1 MAKDTRVPSTTN
13 GTDDNDNNNNT
24 DHGNG
29 NGTDDNANDK
39 DNDKDTDDDSS
50 SVRSDF
56 APTTV
61 VILLGSMNFEPDN
74 NSTDVLSFQIDTI
87 EERDDLIQDAVAKL
101 APNTIQQIHLL
112 LKSSSI
118 SSLFDVSIFTAFVP
132 TLITSGHGAV
142 TIHVLPESAIL
153 AEDMPVQPGD
163 VEAIRMALVVTGL
176 ALQAEEQNIQGGSWT
191 LSAVRPRVS
200 ASNND
205 DDDDVDD
212 DDDNEEHTSSVI
224 ATDDTEEE
232 EEEFRKLVNAE
243 LEKDDQ

>member
-1 MAKDTRVPSTTN
+1 MAKDTRAPSTTN

-29 NGTDDNANDK
+29 NGTDDNTNDK

-163 VEAIRMALVVTGL
+163 VEAIRMALVVTGF

-200 ASNND
+200 AIND
-205 DDDDVDD
+205 DDDD
-212 DDDNEEHTSSVI
+212 DDDNEEHTSSNI
-224 ATDDTEEE
+224 ATHDTEEE
-232 EEEFRKLVNAE
+232 NEFRKLVNAE

>member
-1 MAKDTRVPSTTN
+1 MAKDTLTPSTTN
-13 GTDDNDNNNNT
+13 GTDDNNNNT
-24 DHGNG
+24 DIDNGND

-39 DNDKDTDDDSS
+39 DNDKDTDDES

-61 VILLGSMNFEPDN
+61 VITLGSMNFEPNN

-87 EERDDLIQDAVAKL
+87 EERDDLIQEAVAKL

-132 TLITSGHGAV
+132 TLVTSGHGAV

-191 LSAVRPRVS
+191 LSAVRPKVS
-200 ASNND
+200 AIND
-205 DDDDVDD
+205 DDDDDDNDD
-212 DDDNEEHTSSVI
+212 DHHTSSDI
-224 ATDDTEEE
+224 ATDDIEE